1 MRRAARSLIV
11 TALLASALVPGVAR
25 AQMQPHRAEYSLRLG
40 TAVNATRIGTAVQDI
55 TLDCSGWRL
64 TREVTVEVSLT
75 PSLKVSVKSRLQ
87 GDESRGGPAFAY
99 RTFQIMNG
107 IERETSGRVA
117 RTDGDLRVEMI
128 TPDGPET
135 AVLPPMTLMPVAA
148 FSYLLR
154 RLTVGGS
161 PSFPLLMFGAEGT
174 GGAFLLDVKELDGGA
189 FQTVPPALKRVD
201 VPSPRS
207 WPLLATVTRAG
218 QKDDKPLLSL
228 KALIFGSG
236 VLDRLTI
243 DAGPVT
249 VAAYLQALEMH
260 TIPTCPGP

>member
-1 MRRAARSLIV
+1 MKRGAGAYLV
-11 TALLASALVPGVAR
+11 AALLASPLLPQTAW

-55 TLDCSGWRL
+55 TLDCTGWRL
-64 TREVTVEVSLT
+64 RRDVTVEVSLT
-75 PSLKVSVKSRLQ
+75 PSLKLSVKSRLE
-87 GDESRGGPAFAY
+87 GDEARRGPAFTY
-99 RTFQIMNG
+99 TTFQVLNG
-107 IERETSGRVA
+107 VERTTSGKVA
-117 RTDGDLRVEMI
+117 RRDSELVVEMAM
-128 TPDGPET
+128 PDGPET
-135 AVLPPMTLMPVAA
+135 AVLPALTLMPVAA
-148 FSYLLR
+148 VSYLVK
-154 RLTVGGS
+154 RLALGAT

-174 GGAFLLDVKELDGGA
+174 GAAFLLDVKELDPGA

-218 QKDDKPLLSL
+218 QSDDKALLSL
-228 KALIFGSG
+228 KARIFASG

-260 TIPTCPGP
+260 PIPTCPAP